1 MKNLWTVLSFEFQMT
16 VKKKSFILSTAM
28 MLLIVFALTFIPTFM
43 KMFRVG
49 QEDLKE
55 GGSQVGNVD
64 EEDLKP
70 KFGVFISDS
79 DMDYDTLKTYFVFES
94 SKYYDDEE
102 ALKRDVIDKKIQEGL
117 VISSGPS
124 ARLYNYNASVDSYGE
139 VYLDALKK
147 YYRDRRL
154 EEKGIDVAE
163 VDEAEAVTVEFEV
176 QSLGKNAAA
185 GFVFA
190 YVGMFAIYISI
201 LTYGIGVAT
210 SVAREKNDR
219 TMEILITNTSSTSLI
234 VGKVLSQMIISTGFL
249 ALLVVFIGLGVSIN
263 KANYPEFLIMMLKEG
278 ISLPAVVV
286 FLVYMMLGSL
296 LYYFVYASLG
306 ALVSKVEEVASAVSP
321 IQWIFILGFVLASVG
336 LRMPDSLMM
345 RVASLIPFTSL
356 FAMFIRYNMTVV
368 PLNQLIV
375 SLIFLVLMTGLMSYI
390 AIKIYRMGTLN
401 YGNRISLTKA
411 VRGAFKKDIE

>member
-1 MKNLWTVLSFEFQMT
+1 MKNLWTVLGFEFQMT
-16 VKKKSFILSTAM
+16 VKKKSFIMSTVM
-28 MLLIVFALTFIPTFM
+28 MLLIVFALTFIPTIM
-43 KMFRVG
+43 KIFRG
-49 QEDLKE
+49 GE
-55 GGSQVGNVD
+55 GGNERSSGIENVSEEDSKSKFGIYISDVKIDLEKLKGYPSFESAKLYED
-64 EEDLKP
+64 EELLKQ
-70 KFGVFISDS
+70 
-79 DMDYDTLKTYFVFES
+79 
-94 SKYYDDEE
+94 
-102 ALKRDVIDKKIQEGL
+102 DVIEKKLEEGL
-117 VISSGPS
+117 AISSGPS
-124 ARLYNYNASVDSYGE
+124 ATLYNFNASMESFGGR
-139 VYLDALKK
+139 YLEDLKK

-154 EEKGIDVAE
+154 EEEKIDIAV
-163 VDEAEAVTVEFEV
+163 VDEAEAIPVEFNV

-190 YVGMFAIYISI
+190 YFGMFAIYISI

-234 VGKVLSQMIISTGFL
+234 VGKVLSQMLISTGFL
-249 ALLVVFIGLGVSIN
+249 VLLVLFIGLGVTIN
-263 KANYPEFLIMMLKEG
+263 KSNYPEFLLTMLQEG
-278 ISLPAVVV
+278 ISLPAVIV

-321 IQWIFILGFVLASVG
+321 IQWIFILGFILASVG

-375 SLIFLVLMTGLMSYI
+375 SLLFLLLMTTLMSYI

-401 YGNRISLTKA
+401 YGNRISLGKA
-411 VRGAFKKDIE
+411 IRGAFKKEIE